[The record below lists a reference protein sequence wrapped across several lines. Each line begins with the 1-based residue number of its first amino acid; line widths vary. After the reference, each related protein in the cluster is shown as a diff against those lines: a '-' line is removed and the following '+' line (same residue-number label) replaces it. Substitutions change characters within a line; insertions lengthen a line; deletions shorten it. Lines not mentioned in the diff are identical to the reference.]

1 MRRAFILSVIFVC
14 LFCMAALCANST
26 QSSGLKTTSGIIKA
40 VPCLLTGV
48 LVITDG
54 TNAATVILYDNAST
68 NSGTVLWKCTVV
80 GAAYF
85 GGATFEIPVRAQ
97 KGVYMTISGTGA
109 NAVVYSTSPN

>member
-1 MRRAFILSVIFVC
+1 MRRSLILSVIFVC
-14 LFCMAALCANST
+14 LFCLAALCANST
-26 QSSGLKTTSGIIKA
+26 QSSGLKTTSGVIRS

-54 TNAATVILYDNAST
+54 TNAATVILYDHASGA
-68 NSGTVLWKCTVV
+68 SGTVLCKFTVP

-97 KGVYMTISGTGA
+97 KGVYMAISGTGA